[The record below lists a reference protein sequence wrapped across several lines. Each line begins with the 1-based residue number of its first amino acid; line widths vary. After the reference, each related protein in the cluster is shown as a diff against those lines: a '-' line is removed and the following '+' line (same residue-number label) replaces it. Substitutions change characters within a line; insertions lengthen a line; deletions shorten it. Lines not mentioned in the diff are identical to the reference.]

1 MHKLTK
7 KHGWKIKEKYLF
19 IEHDEQPD
27 CAPISENESELKIS
41 WLQSKLKDLESVVN
55 KQCEEID
62 RLNKVNAM
70 LRGRL
75 SSNET
80 LSRDSE
86 RCTCS
91 TKRNV
96 SIINIVNDTM
106 IISQL
111 FVVRH
116 VLY

>member
-1 MHKLTK
+1 M
-7 KHGWKIKEKYLF
+7 
-19 IEHDEQPD
+19 
-27 CAPISENESELKIS
+27 
-41 WLQSKLKDLESVVN
+41 LKDLKSVVN
-55 KQCEEID
+55 KQREEIN
-62 RLNKVNAM
+62 RLNKVNVM

-75 SSNET
+75 SSNEA

-96 SIINIVNDTM
+96 SIINIVNDAM